1 MTKDINYSIE
11 EISRTAKI
19 ILSLNP
25 SSKIFIFNGEMGS
38 GKTTLI
44 KAIIK
49 ELGYEGTVSS
59 PTFSIINEYLNGD
72 KIYHFDFYR
81 IKNKNELLDI
91 GIDEYISRCCKTNI
105 RDSLR
110 STLKTLGIFLVLF
123 LICYFVLARG
133 EETPLRDSKMLS
145 AVGSRLISAALFMF
159 YSLILIASGSM
170 LWFGMKNRK

>member
-1 MTKDINYSIE
+1 MTKNINYSIE

-91 GIDEYISRCCKTNI
+91 GIDEYISSNNRCFVEWPNLITDILPDKHIELNI
-105 RDSLR
+105 D
-110 STLKTLGIFLVLF
+110 V
-123 LICYFVLARG
+123 
-133 EETPLRDSKMLS
+133 
-145 AVGSRLISAALFMF
+145 IS
-159 YSLILIASGSM
+159 SDD
-170 LWFGMKNRK
+170 RKLTINY

>member
-11 EISRTAKI
+11 EIGRTAKI

-91 GIDEYISRCCKTNI
+91 GIDEYISSNNRCFVEWPNLITDMLPDKHIELNI
-105 RDSLR
+105 D
-110 STLKTLGIFLVLF
+110 I
-123 LICYFVLARG
+123 
-133 EETPLRDSKMLS
+133 
-145 AVGSRLISAALFMF
+145 IS
-159 YSLILIASGSM
+159 SDD
-170 LWFGMKNRK
+170 RKLTINY

>member
-1 MTKDINYSIE
+1 MTKNINYSIE
-11 EISRTAKI
+11 EIGRTSKI

-49 ELGYEGTVSS
+49 ELGYKGTVSS

-91 GIDEYISRCCKTNI
+91 GIDEYISSNNRCFVEWPNLITDMLPDKHIELNI
-105 RDSLR
+105 D
-110 STLKTLGIFLVLF
+110 I
-123 LICYFVLARG
+123 
-133 EETPLRDSKMLS
+133 
-145 AVGSRLISAALFMF
+145 IS
-159 YSLILIASGSM
+159 SDD
-170 LWFGMKNRK
+170 RKLTINY

>member
-11 EISRTAKI
+11 EIGRISKI

-49 ELGYEGTVSS
+49 ELGYKGTVSS

-91 GIDEYISRCCKTNI
+91 GIDEYISSNNKCFIEWPNLITDMLPDKHIELNI
-105 RDSLR
+105 D
-110 STLKTLGIFLVLF
+110 V
-123 LICYFVLARG
+123 
-133 EETPLRDSKMLS
+133 
-145 AVGSRLISAALFMF
+145 IS
-159 YSLILIASGSM
+159 SDV
-170 LWFGMKNRK
+170 RKLTINY

>member
-11 EISRTAKI
+11 EIGRTSKI

-25 SSKIFIFNGEMGS
+25 SSKIFIFNGEIGS

-49 ELGYEGTVSS
+49 ELGYKGTVSS

-91 GIDEYISRCCKTNI
+91 GIDEYISSNNRCFVEWPNLITDILPDKHIELNI
-105 RDSLR
+105 D
-110 STLKTLGIFLVLF
+110 V
-123 LICYFVLARG
+123 
-133 EETPLRDSKMLS
+133 
-145 AVGSRLISAALFMF
+145 IS
-159 YSLILIASGSM
+159 SDV
-170 LWFGMKNRK
+170 RKLTINY

>member
-1 MTKDINYSIE
+1 MTKNINYSIE

-91 GIDEYISRCCKTNI
+91 GIDEYISSNNRCFVEWPNLITDILPDKHIELNI
-105 RDSLR
+105 DVISSDDR
-110 STLKTLGIFLVLF
+110 K
-123 LICYFVLARG
+123 LIINY
-133 EETPLRDSKMLS
+133 
-145 AVGSRLISAALFMF
+145 
-159 YSLILIASGSM
+159 
-170 LWFGMKNRK
+170 

>member
-11 EISRTAKI
+11 EIGRTAKI

-91 GIDEYISRCCKTNI
+91 GIDEYISSNNRCFVEWPNLITDMLPDKHIELNI
-105 RDSLR
+105 D
-110 STLKTLGIFLVLF
+110 V
-123 LICYFVLARG
+123 
-133 EETPLRDSKMLS
+133 
-145 AVGSRLISAALFMF
+145 IS
-159 YSLILIASGSM
+159 SDD
-170 LWFGMKNRK
+170 RKLTINY

>member
-11 EISRTAKI
+11 EIGRTAKI

-81 IKNKNELLDI
+81 IKNTNELLDI
-91 GIDEYISRCCKTNI
+91 GIDEYISSNDWCFI
-105 RDSLR
+105 
-110 STLKTLGIFLVLF
+110 
-123 LICYFVLARG
+123 
-133 EETPLRDSKMLS
+133 EWP
-145 AVGSRLISAALFMF
+145 
-159 YSLILIASGSM
+159 SLIVDM
-170 LWFGMKNRK
+170 LPDKHIELNIDIISSDDRKLTINY

>member
-91 GIDEYISRCCKTNI
+91 GIDEYISSNNRCFVEWPNLITDILPDKHIELNI
-105 RDSLR
+105 D
-110 STLKTLGIFLVLF
+110 V
-123 LICYFVLARG
+123 
-133 EETPLRDSKMLS
+133 
-145 AVGSRLISAALFMF
+145 IS
-159 YSLILIASGSM
+159 SDD
-170 LWFGMKNRK
+170 RKLTINY

>member
-11 EISRTAKI
+11 EIGRTSKI

-49 ELGYEGTVSS
+49 ELGYKGTVSS

-91 GIDEYISRCCKTNI
+91 GIDEYISSNNRCFIEWPNLITDMLPDKHIELNI
-105 RDSLR
+105 D
-110 STLKTLGIFLVLF
+110 V
-123 LICYFVLARG
+123 
-133 EETPLRDSKMLS
+133 
-145 AVGSRLISAALFMF
+145 IS
-159 YSLILIASGSM
+159 SD
-170 LWFGMKNRK
+170 NRKIRINY